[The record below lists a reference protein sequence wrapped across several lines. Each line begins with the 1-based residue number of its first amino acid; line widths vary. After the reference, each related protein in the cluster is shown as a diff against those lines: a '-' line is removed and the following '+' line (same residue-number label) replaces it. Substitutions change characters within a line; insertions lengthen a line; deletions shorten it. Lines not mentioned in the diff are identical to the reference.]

1 MMNSEVIWTSVKRI
15 AAVFNNLGNDIRREV
30 GYRII
35 KWTLLMEL
43 PADISGG
50 RLAGMGDSGGE
61 LFSKSC
67 CYFMLRVRDLGK
79 R

>member
-1 MMNSEVIWTSVKRI
+1 MNSEVIWTSVKRI

-43 PADISGG
+43 PPVNPGG
-50 RLAGMGDSGGE
+50 RVTGMGDNGGE
-61 LFSKSC
+61 LFKKSC
-67 CYFMLRVRDLGK
+67 CNFYVAGEGFG
-79 R
+79 